1 VGKAWRGRNGSL
13 LLGLV
18 LLAALV
24 TSVASFARRTQPT
37 FVPGSA
43 PLPGVVFTGQFNR
56 VHAGLALLERGTIG
70 PLLVSGTNPPA
81 GIPLAGFAQ
90 QFRLSPTLQ
99 AALANGTLVLDPHAA
114 NTLQNATQTR
124 QWLATQPTGQAVVLI
139 TSRFHMPRASL
150 ALEQAL
156 GNRLVLRYTVPEEH
170 LRYTTVAVEWGK
182 FVVSGL
188 AFHLAR

>member
-1 VGKAWRGRNGSL
+1 MRCCGGVGKAWRGRNASL

-37 FVPGSA
+37 FVPGSV

-56 VHAGLALLERGTIG
+56 VHAGLALLERGAIG

-90 QFRLSPTLQ
+90 QFRRKYS
-99 AALANGTLVLDPHAA
+99 GTPHQGRCSSRHSLPGAHVLGHQGGCG
-114 NTLQNATQTR
+114 L
-124 QWLATQPTGQAVVLI
+124 LGQPGT
-139 TSRFHMPRASL
+139 H
-150 ALEQAL
+150 
-156 GNRLVLRYTVPEEH
+156 RLL
-170 LRYTTVAVEWGK
+170 
-182 FVVSGL
+182 
-188 AFHLAR
+188 